1 LDSIS
6 LSYLIGTDARFLIRR
21 PLRRAL
27 KIPAGAADSPIDMF
41 EWKPEYSVQIP
52 EIDAQ
57 HQRLFGLAFD
67 LHEAM
72 AQGKGKT
79 VLEQSLAQLVDYTKS
94 HFAAEEQFMGKYRYP
109 EIVAHKAQH
118 DQLTSQVIELQR
130 KFRSGEPTLTISL
143 MVFLKNW
150 LEHHIA
156 GSDQQYSVY
165 IRSKLA
171 A

>member
-1 LDSIS
+1 
-6 LSYLIGTDARFLIRR
+6 
-21 PLRRAL
+21 
-27 KIPAGAADSPIDMF
+27 MF

-57 HQRLFGLAFD
+57 HQRLFALASN

-79 VLEQSLAQLVDYTKS
+79 VLEQSLAQLVDYTKV
-94 HFAAEEQFMGKYRYP
+94 HFAAEEQFMGKYQYP
-109 EIVAHKAQH
+109 EAAPHKAQH
-118 DQLTSQVIELQR
+118 DQLAAQVIELQ
-130 KFRSGEPTLTISL
+130 KEFHAGNTTLSVSL
-143 MVFLKNW
+143 MMFLKNW

-156 GSDQQYSVY
+156 RSDQQYSVY
-165 IRSKLA
+165 IRGKLA